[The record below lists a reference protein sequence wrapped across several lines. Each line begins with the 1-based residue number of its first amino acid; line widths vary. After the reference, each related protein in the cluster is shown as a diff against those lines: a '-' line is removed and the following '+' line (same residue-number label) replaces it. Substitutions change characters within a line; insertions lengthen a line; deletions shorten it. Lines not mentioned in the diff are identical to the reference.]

1 MNKELLHNK
10 VVREIIAIIASGV
23 CEDGQRLPS
32 ERELCEQFG
41 VSRGTV
47 RQGLADLEQVGIVKI
62 KRGSGVYAQKF
73 SHKKLPSHLLPREF
87 KNVSLEDIITA
98 RKVIESATIELA
110 CDNITKKQIGILEQM
125 VNEMA
130 EAKDNLPEFLR
141 LDMNFH
147 QMVVQSAGNVA
158 LVTAFEAI
166 SEYLKYSQVFSTL
179 RQGQEQVAI
188 SHHLEMLEALKKKDK
203 KTASKAMVTHLE
215 YTKKTGVETVGA
227 RCKSGS
233 DRK

>member
-23 CEDGQRLPS
+23 CQDGQRLPS

-73 SHKKLPSHLLPREF
+73 SHRKVPSHLLPREF
-87 KNVSLEDIITA
+87 KNVSLEDIIVA
-98 RKVIESATIELA
+98 RKVIESAAIELA
-110 CDNITKKQIGILEQM
+110 CDNITKKQIGMLEQM
-125 VNEMA
+125 VSKMA
-130 EAKDNLPEFLR
+130 EAKDDLPEFLR

-147 QMVVQSAGNVA
+147 QMIVCSGGNVA

-188 SHHLEMLEALKKKDK
+188 SHHLKMVEALKRKDK
-203 KTASKAMVTHLE
+203 KTASKAMIAHLDC
-215 YTKKTGVETVGA
+215 TKKAGVE
-227 RCKSGS
+227 RKSGS
-233 DRK
+233 GKNG